1 MFLGYIIIIIYV
13 SNAQSTFTS
22 FRYVYF
28 VIIAELF
35 LTEACYVILLQ
46 VNLCFDWL
54 QAIHFQF

>member
-46 VNLCFDWL
+46 VNLCFD
-54 QAIHFQF
+54 